1 MKKLYDLTIKTG
13 SYMKDGAEKGR
24 YENVGAVME
33 KDDGGRFI
41 LLKRSFNPAGV
52 PYREGSDSI
61 ILSMFKKEA
70 DSPSDSE
77 SAMSRVTGGPEDK
90 VPDDIEVPF

>member
-70 DSPSDSE
+70 DSPEASGTVPADSGAPADSGHSDI
-77 SAMSRVTGGPEDK
+77 D
-90 VPDDIEVPF
+90 VPW

>member
-61 ILSMFKKEA
+61 ILSMFKKEPDSPEASGTVPDSGAPA
-70 DSPSDSE
+70 DSGHSDI
-77 SAMSRVTGGPEDK
+77 D
-90 VPDDIEVPF
+90 VPW